1 MPVTTEDMGN
11 SLRIIKEFIDKGT
24 TTYDD
29 DTLEFAIDVR
39 SFANIAYEIHR
50 RMDVAECFTKC
61 PEVWSK
67 LNKDF
72 TDAEREQGEVNTR
85 VRMLSFMIGI
95 KDILLDTHTS
105 TEMRFVLIAGMVH
118 YFWLCYNTLPLP
130 TRGKDVPKAVTDRE
144 IGELTVAIMILL
156 PDDDESDDD
165 DDAETETDAG
175 DDANVPDAD
184 DADDSTTTLVMVQD
198 IDGRSKH
205 VMADLD
211 TWDVNDVLQS
221 LGYPTDVDLRIMFA
235 GKQLVPG
242 SSLASNGIEPQSVP
256 LHRGPA
262 ILKLIGRAH
271 GGSQRVAEKKN
282 RLRNEKAVRER
293 LMLEGDTTL
302 TSEEISTMMAER
314 GCVEGGR
321 LGWAFNPKQI
331 EMKDRLLK
339 KLAWRRTTPS
349 SVGEAA
355 SSSGA
360 AAAAVYEKQNK
371 KKMDEM
377 LAEGKKNAEKLQGR
391 K

>member
-1 MPVTTEDMGN
+1 MSVTTEDMGN

-29 DTLEFAIDVR
+29 DTLEFAIDVS

-50 RMDVAECFTKC
+50 RMDVPKFFVKC

-67 LNKDF
+67 LHKDF

-144 IGELTVAIMILL
+144 IGELTVASMILL
-156 PDDDESDDD
+156 SADDGDDDDESDDGDDDDESDDD
-165 DDAETETDAG
+165 PETDAG

-198 IDGRSKH
+198 INGRTKH

-211 TWDVNDVLQS
+211 VWDVNDVLQS

-242 SSLASNGIEPQSVP
+242 SSLASYGIEPQSVP

-293 LMLEGDTTL
+293 LMLE
-302 TSEEISTMMAER
+302 
-314 GCVEGGR
+314 V
-321 LGWAFNPKQI
+321 
-331 EMKDRLLK
+331 
-339 KLAWRRTTPS
+339 TPP
-349 SVGEAA
+349 
-355 SSSGA
+355 
-360 AAAAVYEKQNK
+360 
-371 KKMDEM
+371 
-377 LAEGKKNAEKLQGR
+377 
-391 K
+391 

>member
-1 MPVTTEDMGN
+1 
-11 SLRIIKEFIDKGT
+11 
-24 TTYDD
+24 
-29 DTLEFAIDVR
+29 
-39 SFANIAYEIHR
+39 
-50 RMDVAECFTKC
+50 
-61 PEVWSK
+61 
-67 LNKDF
+67 
-72 TDAEREQGEVNTR
+72 
-85 VRMLSFMIGI
+85 
-95 KDILLDTHTS
+95 
-105 TEMRFVLIAGMVH
+105 
-118 YFWLCYNTLPLP
+118 
-130 TRGKDVPKAVTDRE
+130 
-144 IGELTVAIMILL
+144 MILL
-156 PDDDESDDD
+156 PADDGDDDESDDD
-165 DDAETETDAG
+165 SETDAG

-198 IDGRSKH
+198 INGRTKH

-211 TWDVNDVLQS
+211 VWDVNDVLQS

-242 SSLASNGIEPQSVP
+242 SSLASYGIEPQSVP

-293 LMLEGDTTL
+293 LVLEGDTTL

-360 AAAAVYEKQNK
+360 AAAVYEKQNK
-371 KKMDEM
+371 KKDTKKKTKQQAETDEGAD
-377 LAEGKKNAEKLQGR
+377 AEFAWFSSKEFGDALDIAIAADGGDCVSDDSDRILSRNHPQRNATSDAKKKDTKKKTKQQAETDEGTGK
-391 K
+391 